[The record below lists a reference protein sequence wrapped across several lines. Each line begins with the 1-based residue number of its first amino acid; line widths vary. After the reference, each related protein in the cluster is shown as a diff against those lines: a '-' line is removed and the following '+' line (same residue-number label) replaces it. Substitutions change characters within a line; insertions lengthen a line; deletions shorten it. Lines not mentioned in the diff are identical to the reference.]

1 MNGLGFEGSGKVLVK
16 SLSDVGK
23 KKKKSKSCNLK
34 NGALFF
40 FKVEYILIPLEW
52 IS

>member
-23 KKKKSKSCNLK
+23 KKKRV
-34 NGALFF
+34 
-40 FKVEYILIPLEW
+40 KVAI
-52 IS
+52 

>member
-23 KKKKSKSCNLK
+23 KKKKRV
-34 NGALFF
+34 
-40 FKVEYILIPLEW
+40 KVAI
-52 IS
+52 